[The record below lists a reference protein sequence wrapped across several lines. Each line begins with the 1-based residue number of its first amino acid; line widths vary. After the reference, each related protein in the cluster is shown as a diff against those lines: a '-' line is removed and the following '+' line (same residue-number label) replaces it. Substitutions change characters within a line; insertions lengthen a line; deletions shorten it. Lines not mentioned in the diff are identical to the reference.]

1 VLNSLFDTISMQAA
15 RAALNGLSR
24 RQEAISGN
32 VANID
37 TVGYQRRSV
46 NFEDALSA
54 QLLGSTGEMRTSD
67 ARHLTHGGTGGNTQA
82 SAIETR
88 DVVSTRNDANN
99 VSIDEEMSLMVE
111 TQLRYQALTQTLG
124 RRIGTLRS
132 VIRG

>member
-1 VLNSLFDTISMQAA
+1 MLNSLFDTASIQAA
-15 RAALNGLSR
+15 RAALSGLSR
-24 RQEAISGN
+24 RQEAVAGN

-46 NFEDALSA
+46 NFEDALASRLSA
-54 QLLGSTGEMRTSD
+54 SSGVMRTSD
-67 ARHLTHGGTGGNTQA
+67 PRHISRAGATGNTQ
-82 SAIETR
+82 SSIETR
-88 DVVSTRNDANN
+88 DVVSTRNDRNN

-124 RRIGTLRS
+124 RRIGTLRT

>member
-1 VLNSLFDTISMQAA
+1 MLNSLFDTASMQAA
-15 RAALNGLSR
+15 RAALSGLSR
-24 RQEAISGN
+24 RQEAVSAN

-46 NFEDALSA
+46 NFEDALDARLRS
-54 QLLGSTGEMRTSD
+54 GVGELKTSD
-67 ARHLTHGGTGGNTQA
+67 PRHVSRAGAAGGTQ
-82 SAIETR
+82 SSIETR
-88 DVVSTRNDANN
+88 DVVSTRNDQNN

-124 RRIGTLRS
+124 RRIGTLRT